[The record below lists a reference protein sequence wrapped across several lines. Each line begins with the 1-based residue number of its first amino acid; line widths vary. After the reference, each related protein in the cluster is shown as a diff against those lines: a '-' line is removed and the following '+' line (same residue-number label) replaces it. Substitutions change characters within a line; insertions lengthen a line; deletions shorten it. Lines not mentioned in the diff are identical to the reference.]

1 MDIEVKRAPRVLWN
15 DVLCTVVE
23 ESGDLQLLIEVP
35 GHGVVVVRRD
45 EVVAVRERADELSTS
60 VLACIP
66 KEDWDPAS
74 QRAEVLRSVMEGA
87 GQACE
92 RVSAAANELGVTE
105 RHVYRLLERFQDTLS
120 VTALLPEKVG
130 RKAGTMMFGQDKEL
144 VIRQGIE
151 EHFLQKE
158 RASVA
163 SAHEEIGREF
173 RARGWDEPSYGA
185 IKRRIDALDPASRD
199 RQRLGAKAA
208 RLLHQPAA
216 GHVDVSAPLER
227 VEIDH
232 TLMDVIVRSDDPTSN
247 FRARPYLTLA
257 VCVFTKCVL
266 GFHIGFEPP
275 SALSIALC
283 LAHAVYPKDLLAD
296 YGLEA
301 QWSMYGMPQ
310 SITVDNGKD
319 FRSEAFR
326 RGCAQH
332 GIVLSYRPVGS
343 PHYGGTIERL
353 IGTFMRKAHVLPG
366 TTKESVEAKG
376 EYDAVANATLTLSEL
391 RRWFV
396 GQVIAYHNSE
406 HRTLRRPPA
415 DAWSPPIPAPLPKR
429 QDFLISFLPGDSRVL
444 SRTGVHL
451 HSLQYWCEEL
461 RPFTTR
467 KPRVQVV
474 FDPRDI
480 TWAYVRLP
488 DGSVA
493 TAQVTDRGIP
503 AISLAEWDMRRAL
516 ERAAA
521 KSPNRVAARDVGNGY
536 SADVVAQARAARK
549 VQRRYEN
556 QASGDAYVAPSPPIE
571 SHSEAHV
578 AGSTPMEDTAESC
591 AVVKCLLDDLMTA
604 PSECFEVY
612 DYE

>member
-1 MDIEVKRAPRVLWN
+1 MDAEEGRASRVLWN
-15 DVLCTVVE
+15 DVLCTVIE
-23 ESGDLQLLIEVP
+23 EPDDTRLLIEVP
-35 GHGVVVVRRD
+35 GQGVAVVRSD
-45 EVVAVRERADELSTS
+45 EVLAVRERAVETSTS

-74 QRAEVLRSVMEGA
+74 QRAEVLRGVLEGTGPA
-87 GQACE
+87 SE
-92 RVSAAANELGVTE
+92 RVASAANQLDVTE
-105 RHVYRLLERFQDTLS
+105 RHVYRLLGRFQDTLS

-130 RKAGTMMFGQDKEL
+130 RKAGTMMLGPDKEL
-144 VIRQGIE
+144 VLHQLIQ

-158 RASVA
+158 QASVA
-163 SAHEEIGREF
+163 SVSETIGREF
-173 RARGWDEPSYGA
+173 RAKGWDEPSYGTV
-185 IKRRIDALDPASRD
+185 KRRIEALDPANRD
-199 RQRLGAKAA
+199 RQRLGAKVA

-216 GHVDVSAPLER
+216 GHVNVSAPLER

-232 TLMDVIVRSDDPTSN
+232 TLMDVIVRSDDPSSN
-247 FRARPYLTLA
+247 FRARPHLTLA

-283 LAHAVYPKDLLAD
+283 LVHAAYPKDLAG
-296 YGLEA
+296 YGLEG
-301 QWSMYGMPQ
+301 QWPMYGMPQ

-319 FRSEAFR
+319 FHSEAFR

-332 GIVLSYRPVGS
+332 GIILSHRPVGS

-366 TTKESVEAKG
+366 TTKESVGAKG

-391 RRWFV
+391 RRWFI

-406 HRTLRRPPA
+406 HRMLRKPPA
-415 DAWSPPIPAPLPKR
+415 DAWSLPNPAPLPKQ
-429 QDFLISFLPGDSRVL
+429 QDILVSFLPGDSRVL

-451 HSLQYWCEEL
+451 HNLQYWCEEL
-461 RPFTTR
+461 QPFTTR

-480 TWAYVRLP
+480 TRAYVRLP

-493 TAQVTDRGIP
+493 TAQLTDRSIP

-521 KSPNRVAARDVGNGY
+521 KSPDRMAARDVGNGY
-536 SADVVAQARAARK
+536 SADVVAQAKAARK
-549 VQRRYEN
+549 VKRRYEN
-556 QASGDAYVAPSPPIE
+556 RTSGDSYAPPPLPTPPK
-571 SHSEAHV
+571 SEVHV
-578 AGSTPMEDTAESC
+578 AGAIPMEPVAESS
-591 AVVKCLLDDLMTA
+591 AVVDRLLADALISA
-604 PSECFEVY
+604 NECFEVY